1 MYTAELGWLYGMAC
15 LLRLADRT
23 CLLVWASSL
32 ASVQMGSGHC
42 VVVSTAQAGNF
53 VSGRLGDLA
62 NCCHKGSLFF
72 FNHYCYISYSPFCRR
87 TLCES
92 TSEWENRSVHFVN
105 S

>member
-72 FNHYCYISYSPFCRR
+72 FFLIIIVIFLTPLFAEERYAKAPQNGKTARCI
-87 TLCES
+87 L
-92 TSEWENRSVHFVN
+92 
-105 S
+105 